1 MLDVHCGDESFAL
14 LVKLVEALL
23 VPATNQH
30 VFTFVIS
37 RRSSCTED
45 VALCLPD
52 HFLVVQGD
60 LRRLGQLLRAGPVAH
75 LLIQE
80 LLGCFELCLVQRQEL

>member
-1 MLDVHCGDESFAL
+1 MNPL
-14 LVKLVEALL
+14 LSLSNLWKRFLYLQQ
-23 VPATNQH
+23 TNPH
-30 VFTFVIS
+30 VVTFVTR

-52 HFLVVQGD
+52 HFLVVQVD
-60 LRRLGQLLRAGPVAH
+60 LRRLGQLLGAGPVAH